1 MDLGIRQRRAAVAA
15 ASAGLGFAAARALA
29 DEGVRVAICGRT
41 ADKVERAVAALGE
54 GAVGVVA
61 DVGTERGARGFVR
74 EAAERLGGLD
84 ILVTNA
90 GGPPSGT
97 FETTPI
103 TAYEEAFHLNV
114 ASTIAMCKEAVP
126 AMRAQGWGR
135 VVAITSIG
143 ARQPIPTLIASVT
156 ARTAVTG
163 FCKVLALE
171 VARDGV
177 TVNTVQPGTHATER
191 MDELGIDLVEAAS
204 QIPVGFVGEPHDF
217 GSVVAFL
224 CSAQAR
230 FITGTS
236 VLVDGGAN
244 RGLQ

>member
-1 MDLGIRQRRAAVAA
+1 MAG
-15 ASAGLGFAAARALA
+15 ASGGLGFGVARALA
-29 DEGVRVAICGRT
+29 AEGVEVAICGRR
-41 ADKVERAVAALGE
+41 ADRVEAAVASLGTS
-54 GAVGVVA
+54 AVGIVA
-61 DVGTERGARGFVR
+61 DVSTAAGARAFVC
-74 EAAERLGGLD
+74 EAIERLGGVD

-97 FETTPI
+97 FATTELA
-103 TAYEEAFHLNV
+103 AYEAAFHLNV
-114 ASTIAMCKEAVP
+114 ASTIAMCQEAVP
-126 AMRAQGWGR
+126 AMQAQGWGR

-143 ARQPIPTLIASVT
+143 ARQPIPTLIASAT

-163 FCKVLALE
+163 FAKVLARE

-191 MDELGIDLVEAAS
+191 MEELGVDLAAVARDL
-204 QIPVGFVGEPHDF
+204 PVGFVGEPHDF
-217 GSVVAFL
+217 GAVVAFL

-236 VLVDGGAN
+236 VLVDGGAH

>member
-1 MDLGIRQRRAAVAA
+1 MAA
-15 ASAGLGFAAARALA
+15 ASGGLGFGVARALVT
-29 DEGVRVAICGRT
+29 EGVEVAICGRREDRV
-41 ADKVERAVAALGE
+41 AAAVASLGPT
-54 GAVGVVA
+54 AVGIVA
-61 DVGTERGARGFVR
+61 DVGTEQGARGFVR
-74 EAAERLGGLD
+74 EAVERLGGVD

-97 FETTPI
+97 FATSDLA
-103 TAYEEAFHLNV
+103 AYETAFHLNV
-114 ASTIAMCKEAVP
+114 ASTIAMCQEAVP
-126 AMRAQGWGR
+126 AMQAQGWGR
-135 VVAITSIG
+135 VIAITSIG

-163 FCKVLALE
+163 FAKVLAGE

-191 MDELGIDLVEAAS
+191 MTELGADLEAIAREL
-204 QIPVGFVGEPHDF
+204 PVGFVGEPHDF
-217 GSVVAFL
+217 GAVVAFL

-236 VLVDGGAN
+236 VLVDGGAH